1 MLQVNDPITRGPGL
15 FDPTTKLAICE
26 FVILFS
32 FLAFA
37 QSIRMM
43 NHLVSTPLAL
53 PHACSCVLQNHSML
67 AMLPQH
73 PTSPSAEGGEVP
85 L

>member
-1 MLQVNDPITRGPGL
+1 LLLQMADPITRGAGL

-43 NHLVSTPLAL
+43 NHLVSPPQPSSPPGKLHVTAL
-53 PHACSCVLQNHSML
+53 LRTFLRWLRCCTSHS
-67 AMLPQH
+67 Q
-73 PTSPSAEGGEVP
+73 
-85 L
+85 